1 MDKLFEGNE
10 AGVEDVLQQV
20 PMGRLG
26 QAEEVARV
34 VGFLLSSEASY
45 VTVRTLSLLSRSGVV
60 LTMERNRERSFPST
74 EDGLLKRVAFEGA
87 VTPSVNIGSIRM
99 WLVSLVAFQ
108 SEGSSSLNRKKRA
121 NAERKK

>member
-45 VTVRTLSLLSRSGVV
+45 VTVRALSLCSLCGVV
-60 LTMERNRERSFPST
+60 LTLERNRERLFLST
-74 EDGLLKRVAFEGA
+74 EDGRPEWGVSRPCNYTSQHWVGTYASRILHLL
-87 VTPSVNIGSIRM
+87 
-99 WLVSLVAFQ
+99 
-108 SEGSSSLNRKKRA
+108 SER
-121 NAERKK
+121 